1 MDLYLYYGFYGSRSF
16 QDLSQPQRV
25 KKMKNAKMILWVA
38 PLIVGLALIR
48 TYEGD
53 WFYDP
58 FLDYFKGNYQKQVY
72 PEIDGLRMF
81 FNLFLR
87 YFLNTILSLAIIQVL
102 FKKREFLQLASFLYG
117 VFFIV
122 LIIAFFYIV
131 YFTESSNLT
140 LFYVRRF
147 SDSTDFYFTVLTCI
161 LLTDQE
167 QTIEITWRLKS
178 FFYY

>member
-1 MDLYLYYGFYGSRSF
+1 
-16 QDLSQPQRV
+16 
-25 KKMKNAKMILWVA
+25 MKNAKMILWAA

-53 WFYDP
+53 WFDDP

-147 SDSTDFYFTVLTCI
+147 LIQPIFI
-161 LLTDQE
+161 LLFLPAFYL
-167 QTIEITWRLKS
+167 QTKSKQLK
-178 FFYY
+178 